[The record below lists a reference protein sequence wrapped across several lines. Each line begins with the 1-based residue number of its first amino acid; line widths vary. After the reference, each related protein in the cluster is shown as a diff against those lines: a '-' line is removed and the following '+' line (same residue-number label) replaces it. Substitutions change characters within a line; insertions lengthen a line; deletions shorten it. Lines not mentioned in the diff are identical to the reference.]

1 MVTVSSGG
9 QTKPSSIFAVSS
21 CGASSDGF
29 QTLGCVTSGFS
40 PAESLTF
47 SWTGDVTGKVDYPAM
62 KSSDAYTAVSQVQV
76 KNSDWE
82 AKKSFTCKATN
93 QAGSLE
99 SKPIQFLREPAV
111 DPNIT
116 LLAKVDDNTI
126 QLLCLVDGFV
136 PKKHQEVKWLKNK
149 SPFSGS
155 PVTRTLEA
163 KGKRIFTQISEIH
176 IDAQQ
181 LNDYSEY
188 TCEASQN
195 ISSTWSSCKA
205 RPVLRPLI
213 NVKKPRLAAA
223 KDGLEQITATCSVEA
238 EPNTKVSWAST
249 ENREMES
256 DTKMTSDNSG
266 SKTQLITSTLTLNAL
281 DWEKNLKVKCRVI
294 QPCNNIHEETVI
306 ILDVPVKTPTVEI
319 RRPLEGDNAVLECS
333 ARDLPSGE
341 VSVTFLTNTG
351 HQFPEV
357 TYVDLPRGQSTLIT
371 RFTIPTSH
379 QKKEHSFKC
388 KVQQSPSRDWQSGF
402 TGNIFG
408 EPSVELL
415 MVPNTG
421 KTDQTL
427 VCYGTGLN
435 PTITWKPTSVGTAK
449 TVMQAADGRVKVSS
463 QIIVRQLKWN
473 EGEEYTC
480 QVTDLRKSVQK
491 SISVCTASE
500 PITPLI
506 NLRKPRLAAAKQG
519 SEQITATC
527 SVEAAPNTKVSWVL
541 NGNGKEGNTKPPVD
555 KPGSKTQIITSTLTL
570 KASEWE
576 KHQNVQCRVKQP
588 CSSEQQETVN
598 ILEPV
603 VKTPTVEIIRPLA
616 DVLKG
621 DYAVLECSA
630 RDLPSGEVSVTI
642 LTNTGHQF
650 PEVTYV
656 DLPRGQSTLITRFTI
671 PTTHR
676 KKEHSF
682 TCKVQQSPSKLWQST
697 STGYIFEPAVD
708 PNITLLA
715 KVDDNTVKLLCLLD
729 GFVPKKHQEVKWLK
743 NKSPFSGSPVTRT
756 LEAAGKRIFTQI
768 SEIHIDAQQL
778 NDYSEYTC
786 QASQDISSTWSSCKA
801 RPLLRPLINVKKPR
815 LAAAKQGSE
824 QISATCSVE
833 VEPNTKV
840 SWVSTDNREMTSDI
854 KMTSDNRGS
863 KTQLTTSTLTLKA
876 SDWEKNL
883 KVKCRV
889 LQPCNNIHEET
900 VIILEPV
907 VKIPTVEI
915 RRPLEGDSAVLEC
928 SARDLPS
935 GEVSVTFLTNTGHQ
949 FPEVTYVDLPR
960 GQSTLITRF
969 TIPTTHRR
977 KEYSFKCKVQQSP
990 SRVWQSTST
999 GNIFGESSVELSVVP
1014 RNPDSEAQTLQCY
1027 GTGFNPKIT
1036 WLAGSTEKNAVA
1048 QETTMQA
1055 DGRVKVSSYVTVPLD
1070 EWREGVVYTC
1080 KINDFSTVWK
1090 SISDCK
1096 VGEHLA
1102 QPPQQ
1107 YLWGPSFTVMKSDG
1121 RAPVTCLV
1129 IAHKVKDFTIT
1140 WRVENRV
1147 TSQDVIQEFPRNH
1160 NNGSQSVQSVLMLS
1174 EQLWDKYDVSCEV
1187 KHRCMK
1193 KAQYVNIS
1201 KIRDPKR
1208 PTVQVFK
1215 PSDSDFSDSH
1225 DSTLLCLI
1233 TGFYPADISVHW
1245 GLNGRKLPASR
1256 WNNSPLGS
1264 HSSGREFSM
1273 HSALTLPES
1282 EREHGTFSCIVEHQ
1296 SSPNPI
1302 ISTVDSIHAS
1312 VINSVPAVE
1321 LMQARDELVCLVYDY
1336 SPSVINITWLLD
1348 GVKVPH
1354 KHTTRPAKGPDGK
1367 FSVKSQLHVLAS
1379 EWAPGSKYTCL
1390 VQHVT
1395 GSSTQNISKEEIIE
1409 QNIYYNE
1416 NLSDAI
1422 IEDTAEETWNM
1433 ACAFIVLFLLSLIYG
1448 CSVTLVKVNTARPAR
1463 PFHSRDFK

>member
-1 MVTVSSGG
+1 
-9 QTKPSSIFAVSS
+9 
-21 CGASSDGF
+21 
-29 QTLGCVTSGFS
+29 
-40 PAESLTF
+40 
-47 SWTGDVTGKVDYPAM
+47 
-62 KSSDAYTAVSQVQV
+62 
-76 KNSDWE
+76 
-82 AKKSFTCKATN
+82 
-93 QAGSLE
+93 
-99 SKPIQFLREPAV
+99 
-111 DPNIT
+111 
-116 LLAKVDDNTI
+116 
-126 QLLCLVDGFV
+126 
-136 PKKHQEVKWLKNK
+136 
-149 SPFSGS
+149 
-155 PVTRTLEA
+155 
-163 KGKRIFTQISEIH
+163 
-176 IDAQQ
+176 
-181 LNDYSEY
+181 
-188 TCEASQN
+188 
-195 ISSTWSSCKA
+195 
-205 RPVLRPLI
+205 
-213 NVKKPRLAAA
+213 
-223 KDGLEQITATCSVEA
+223 
-238 EPNTKVSWAST
+238 
-249 ENREMES
+249 MES

-408 EPSVELL
+408 EPSVEVL

-435 PTITWKPTSVGTAK
+435 PTITWKPTSVETAK

-463 QIIVRQLKWN
+463 QINAPRPKWN
-473 EGEEYTC
+473 EGEVYTC

-506 NLRKPRLAAAKQG
+506 NLRKPRLAAAKRG

-541 NGNGKEGNTKPPVD
+541 NGNVKEGSTSQPVD
-555 KPGSKTQIITSTLTL
+555 KPGSKTQVFTGTLTL

-576 KHQNVQCRVKQP
+576 KHQNVQCLVKQP
-588 CSSEQQETVN
+588 CSSEHQETVN
-598 ILEPV
+598 ILDVP
-603 VKTPTVEIIRPLA
+603 VKT
-616 DVLKG
+616 
-621 DYAVLECSA
+621 
-630 RDLPSGEVSVTI
+630 
-642 LTNTGHQF
+642 
-650 PEVTYV
+650 
-656 DLPRGQSTLITRFTI
+656 
-671 PTTHR
+671 
-676 KKEHSF
+676 
-682 TCKVQQSPSKLWQST
+682 
-697 STGYIFEPAVD
+697 
-708 PNITLLA
+708 
-715 KVDDNTVKLLCLLD
+715 
-729 GFVPKKHQEVKWLK
+729 
-743 NKSPFSGSPVTRT
+743 
-756 LEAAGKRIFTQI
+756 
-768 SEIHIDAQQL
+768 
-778 NDYSEYTC
+778 
-786 QASQDISSTWSSCKA
+786 
-801 RPLLRPLINVKKPR
+801 
-815 LAAAKQGSE
+815 
-824 QISATCSVE
+824 
-833 VEPNTKV
+833 
-840 SWVSTDNREMTSDI
+840 
-854 KMTSDNRGS
+854 
-863 KTQLTTSTLTLKA
+863 
-876 SDWEKNL
+876 
-883 KVKCRV
+883 
-889 LQPCNNIHEET
+889 
-900 VIILEPV
+900 
-907 VKIPTVEI
+907 PTVEI
-915 RRPLEGDSAVLEC
+915 RRPLEGDNAVLEC

-969 TIPTTHRR
+969 TIPASHQK
-977 KEYSFKCKVQQSP
+977 KEHSFKCKVQQSP
-990 SRVWQSTST
+990 SRDWQSSFTGNIFGEPSVELLMVPNTGKTDQTLVCYGTGLNPTITWKPTSVETAKTVMQAADGRVKVSSQIIVRQLKWNEGEEYTCQVTDQRKSVEKSISVCTASEPITPLINLEKPRLAAAKRGSEQITATCSVEAAPNTKVSWVLNGNVKEGSTSQPVDKPGSKTQVITSTLTLKASEWEKHQNVQCLVKQPCSSEHQETVNILDVPVKTPTVQIRRSLADVLKGDYAVLECSARDLPSGEVSVTFLTNTGHQFPEVTYVDLPRGQSTLITRFTIPASHQKKEYSFTCKVQQSPSKHWPSGFT

-1027 GTGFNPKIT
+1027 GTGFNPNIT
-1036 WLAGSTEKNAVA
+1036 WLAGSKEKNAVA

-1121 RAPVTCLV
+1121 HAPVTCLV

-1147 TSQDVIQEFPRNH
+1147 TSQGVIPESPRNH

-1174 EQLWDKYDVSCEV
+1174 KQLWDKYDVSCEV
-1187 KHRCMK
+1187 KHRCIN

-1282 EREHGTFSCIVEHQ
+1282 EREHGAFSCIVEHQ
-1296 SSPNPI
+1296 SSSNPI

-1312 VINSVPAVE
+1312 VINSVPSVE
-1321 LMQARDELVCLVYDY
+1321 LMKARDELVCLVDDY
-1336 SPSVINITWLLD
+1336 SPSAINITWLLD

-1395 GSSTQNISKEEIIE
+1395 GSYTQNISKEEIIE

-1422 IEDTAEETWNM
+1422 VEDTAEETWNM
-1433 ACAFIVLFLLSLIYG
+1433 ACAFIALFLLSLIYG

-1463 PFHSRDFK
+1463 PFHSRDFR